1 MVRRTVRGLALGAC
15 AIGAAA
21 LFAGCG
27 SSSLADRGDN
37 VINGKQLF
45 VSKCGACHILNR
57 AGTKGVTG
65 PNLDQAFARAR
76 QDGFGDSTFEGIVH
90 RQIGQPARRAQVD
103 PATGKVLPL
112 MPANIVT
119 GEDARDVA
127 AYVASAVSKGGE
139 DQGALASIGAA
150 KAEGTAKAKDGKLEI
165 PADPNGALAYTFANA
180 EAPAGQLEI
189 DSKNDSSIQHDIA
202 IEGNGVNEK
211 GEVVSNGGV
220 SQIST
225 DLQAGEY
232 TFYCSVTGHRQAG
245 MEGKLTVK

>member
-21 LFAGCG
+21 VFAGCG
-27 SSSLADRGDN
+27 SSSFADRGKN
-37 VINGKQLF
+37 VINGKELF
-45 VSKCGACHILNR
+45 VAKCGSCHILNR

-76 QDGFGDSTFEGIVH
+76 QDGFGDSTFEGMVH

-112 MPANIVT
+112 MPANLVK

-127 AYVASAVSKGGE
+127 AYVASAAAKGGK
-139 DQGALASIGAA
+139 DQGPLASIGAA
-150 KAEGTAKAKDGKLEI
+150 EAKGTAKAKGGKLSI
-165 PADPNGALAYTFANA
+165 PADPGGALAYVFANA

-189 DSKNDSSIQHDIA
+189 DSKNESSVQHDIA
-202 IEGNGVNEK
+202 IEGNGVDEK

-220 SQIST
+220 SVVKV
-225 DLQAGEY
+225 DLKAGDY
-232 TFYCSVTGHRQAG
+232 TFYCTVTGHRQAG

>member
-1 MVRRTVRGLALGAC
+1 MVRRTVRGWALGAC

-45 VSKCGACHILNR
+45 VEKCGACHVLNR

-76 QDGFGDSTFEGIVH
+76 QDGFEDSTFEGIVH

-103 PATGKVLPL
+103 PATGKVLPK
-112 MPANIVT
+112 MPANIVE

-150 KAEGTAKAKDGKLEI
+150 QAKGTAKAENGKLEI
-165 PADPNGALAYTFANA
+165 PAVANA

-225 DLQAGEY
+225 DLQSGEY
-232 TFYCSVTGHRQAG
+232 AFYCSVPGHRQAG